1 MARNNLLRE
10 DAKLESFLREACK
23 IGIRIQRLPINS
35 SPIIQNLIE
44 LMFDGDNSISL
55 VVEREKY
62 IYLKLFTSQLSGLS
76 KIYPSTINSG

>member
-55 VVEREKY
+55 GGGKRKVH
-62 IYLKLFTSQLSGLS
+62 ILKIIHF
-76 KIYPSTINSG
+76 STIRFV